1 MQYKA
6 GPGRPLFRP
15 GGTHLAAGLL
25 IMAGIGLTHAAD
37 LLDVYRLAQTNDPAF
52 EAARYTLEAV
62 QQKLPQAR
70 AGLLPVV
77 AANGSDGRTRADTT
91 FSNTPTL
98 TRDVKNWNWALQL
111 TQPVI
116 RIQNLFA
123 YSESESLVEQAA
135 AQFAQAEQ
143 DLVLRVGQAYFDV
156 VVAEDGI
163 TVADAQVRAM
173 GEQLAIA
180 KRGFEAGTT
189 TITDVHEARSRVDLA
204 RSQHVTTLNELEAK
218 RSELEKVVGQ
228 MPDKLS
234 VLRPS
239 VVAPRPEPDDPQAWI
254 GQAKENNPA
263 VRAQRAAL
271 AASEAT
277 VNKNRAE
284 HLPTVDFTASYGGN
298 YSSGSLTTPVDYT
311 TQTKSKVVGLQLN
324 VPIFSG
330 GATSAKVAEAIATRY
345 KTRADLEVAR
355 RQAGGDA
362 RQAFAGIANGLAQ
375 IEALDSAVTSGQSA
389 VKGNQVGYKLGI
401 RINIDVLNAEQQLY
415 TSQRDLTKARY
426 DTLFQGLKLKA
437 AAGVLSEADLAVIN
451 GLLGPRVVE
460 AKLRR

>member
-1 MQYKA
+1 MRRTA
-6 GPGRPLFRP
+6 VPGLPVRRR
-15 GGTHLAAGLL
+15 LAV
-25 IMAGIGLTHAAD
+25 GILALATTQFARAAD
-37 LLDVYRLAQTNDPAF
+37 LLEVYRLAQANDPTF
-52 EAARYTLEAV
+52 EAARHTLEAL

-77 AANGSDGRTRADTT
+77 AANGNDGLNRANTS
-91 FSNTPTL
+91 FNNTPVPVH
-98 TRDVKNWNWALQL
+98 DVRTWNWTLQL
-111 TQPVI
+111 TQPLI
-116 RIQNLFA
+116 RIQNVFA
-123 YSESESLVEQAA
+123 YRESESLVEQAT

-163 TVADAQVRAM
+163 AVADAQLRAM

-180 KRGFEAGTT
+180 TRGFETGTT
-189 TITDVHEARSRVDLA
+189 SVTDVHEAKSRVDLA
-204 RSQHVTTLNELEAK
+204 RSQRVAALNELEVK
-218 RSELEKVVGQ
+218 RSALEKVVGQ
-228 MPDKLS
+228 MPDQLS

-254 GQAKENNPA
+254 AHARENNPL
-263 VRAQRAAL
+263 VWAQRAAL
-271 AASEAT
+271 AAAGAT

-284 HLPTVDFTASYGGN
+284 HLPTVDLTASYGGN
-298 YSSGSLTTPVDYT
+298 YASGNLTIPADYT
-311 TQTKSKVVGLQLN
+311 TLAKSKTVGVQLS

-330 GATSAKVAEAIATRY
+330 GATNAKVAEALANRY
-345 KTRADLEVAR
+345 KTRADLEAAR
-355 RQAGGDA
+355 RQAGSDA
-362 RQAFAGIANGLAQ
+362 RQAYAGIANGLAQ
-375 IEALDSAVTSGQSA
+375 IDALDSAVASGQSA

-437 AAGVLSEADLAVIN
+437 AAGVLSEDDLSAIN
-451 GLLGPRVVE
+451 ALLVPRPLDTN
-460 AKLRR
+460 AGRQP